1 LRKGQDWPKKKSLIG
16 KGKDG
21 TDIVFF
27 SKLVVLLGLVCYVGL
42 TFSMFVPSIAGCRCD
57 HCYRLPGLFCCK
69 LLLLLLLQAASGSE
83 TVAKCVYISRENVLQ
98 QASKYLSLEM
108 QEIRTCAIGKD
119 QIIASVC
126 INAPPF
132 DHINL
137 SEVAK
142 CEAKLADCQ

>member
-83 TVAKCVYISRENVLQ
+83 VFSGCLMLLCLVMLYTCMYMRAWDIGVVRLLTVA
-98 QASKYLSLEM
+98 
-108 QEIRTCAIGKD
+108 
-119 QIIASVC
+119 
-126 INAPPF
+126 
-132 DHINL
+132 
-137 SEVAK
+137 
-142 CEAKLADCQ
+142 LADVLLCI